1 MAVYAAHL
9 TRTLQGTPSVFQV
22 TAQEALG
29 STVKPA
35 LRKLIEFISV
45 TSPDKCGWCGK
56 YYDELYLLLDCFLQ
70 YHCLKHYAAS
80 FSECFYGLM
89 RAPITP
95 NTEFN
100 SGARL
105 SDRLEKC
112 SILFLVLIP
121 YLRDKIETLVN
132 KWRDDN
138 EDGRLGKSKSDQAR
152 RAAIHAYSTAH
163 LVVECCKLV
172 VFARYLIGRSQ
183 APNLPLLLLRLT
195 LTNAPPPDPQEN
207 TWTDLFSNL
216 YRGRFSEAMVTFP
229 MLWSVVWDSMQWGA
243 FLVQLLRWWDTR
255 PATATP
261 QFAPATNLPPPQG
274 DETAARFT
282 NKCPV
287 CLQSWK
293 VPTVLPVSGYVFCYT
308 CVSRHVRARAECPRT
323 RLPAS
328 ESSLVRLYVDV

>member
-95 NTEFN
+95 STEFN

-121 YLRDKIETLVN
+121 YLRDKIETL
-132 KWRDDN
+132 
-138 EDGRLGKSKSDQAR
+138 SKSDQAR

-183 APNLPLLLLRLT
+183 APNLPLL
-195 LTNAPPPDPQEN
+195 
-207 TWTDLFSNL
+207 F
-216 YRGRFSEAMVTFP
+216 EAMVTFP

-261 QFAPATNLPPPQG
+261 Q
-274 DETAARFT
+274 ETRQPLASRTSVQFVFRAGR
-282 NKCPV
+282 
-287 CLQSWK
+287 
-293 VPTVLPVSGYVFCYT
+293 YVFCYT
-308 CVSRHVRARAECPRT
+308 CVSRHVRSRGECPRT